1 MISFALALIVSLL
14 IATFLGLFNF
24 KKWKIEPENAFVTQ
38 EEYDSSRSWSNNGY
52 NVGDRKRNTDDP
64 KLNIYHLFKAIGVLV
79 LFLFLW
85 TVSPLGVQR
94 IDAGC
99 VGLKIDRIGN
109 DKGIPVARPVKG
121 WVFFNEWT
129 TDVVEYSIRQNH
141 IGYGKFSVPTK
152 GGVPMDVAPSFNYSL
167 KPEKAAE
174 VYINLLKGG
183 DFDQLKDSWIATA
196 TNIALKNATN
206 EFNIDSIFNHQSTYQ
221 QSVEKELNKEM
232 SKYFVVSQ
240 INPGQVTPPSMANI
254 LNEKGQAIQQAQKAE
269 LTRITAVAQAQADM
283 AKARGDSAS
292 RVISAAGEAEAIRLT
307 TRELSDNYVQYIK
320 WVNANPDVPRVPQTV
335 LGSGT
340 NVLLSK

>member
-1 MISFALALIVSLL
+1 MITFIISLL
-14 IATFLGLFNF
+14 IVMLIAAPLGVF
-24 KKWKIEPENAFVTQ
+24 KSSNYLKHPLYEEKDVRYKDCNPE
-38 EEYDSSRSWSNNGY
+38 D
-52 NVGDRKRNTDDP
+52 VGKPNLEKDP
-64 KLNIYHLFKAIGVLV
+64 IPNSKGIIKAISMI
-79 LFLFLW
+79 FLFLIIW
-85 TVSPLGVQR
+85 RFIPLGLQR
-94 IDAGC
+94 IDAGNI
-99 VGLKIDRIGN
+99 GLAIDRIGN

-121 WVFFNEWT
+121 WVFYNTWT
-129 TDVVEYSIRQNH
+129 TDVLEYSIRQQH
-141 IGYGKFSVPTK
+141 IAYSKFSVPTK

-167 KPEKAAE
+167 KPEKASE

-183 DFDQLKDSWIATA
+183 DFEQLKDTWIATA

-221 QSVEKELNKEM
+221 QSVERELNKEM
-232 SKYFVVSQ
+232 SKYFIVTQ
-240 INPGQVTPPSMANI
+240 INPGQITPPSMANI

-292 RVISAAGEAEAIRLT
+292 AVINAAGEAEAIKLK

-320 WVNANPDVPRVPQTV
+320 WLNASADVPRVPTTV

-340 NVLLSK
+340 SVLLNK